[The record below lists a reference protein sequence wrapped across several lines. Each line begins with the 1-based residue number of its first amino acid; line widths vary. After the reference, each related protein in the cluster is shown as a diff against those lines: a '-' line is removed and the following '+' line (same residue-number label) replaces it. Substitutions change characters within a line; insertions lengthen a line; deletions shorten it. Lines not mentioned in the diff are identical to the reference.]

1 MLKSFKTLL
10 LLLFLSLLFVGSMI
24 LTNYFLFL
32 AFGLELSVWVAL
44 FLILALQVGSIPP
57 SSPGK
62 VGIFEY
68 MVILSLALF
77 AVPKSE
83 ALSYGLL
90 LHAVSY
96 LPKILLGLIFI
107 SQLDIS
113 LKKKYHLNE
122 NETVST
128 K

>member
-1 MLKSFKTLL
+1 
-10 LLLFLSLLFVGSMI
+10 MI

-32 AFGLELSVWVAL
+32 AFGLDLSVWVAL
-44 FLILALQVGSIPP
+44 FLILALQVGSLPP

-62 VGIFEY
+62 VGVFEY
-68 MVILSLALF
+68 TVILALAVF

-83 ALSYGLL
+83 ALSYGLM

-96 LPKILLGLIFI
+96 LPKILFGLVFV
-107 SQLDIS
+107 SQLEIS

-122 NETVST
+122 HEADKTE
-128 K
+128 